1 MSAQKL
7 NSPLFV
13 LCHTKNDKN
22 KINKQQKHHCTA
34 SMVSVREFPDYL
46 ISPSQSISFARN
58 KSEYFLDIKNQ

>member
-1 MSAQKL
+1 MAAQKL

-34 SMVSVREFPDYL
+34 SMVSVRGRLFDFSE
-46 ISPSQSISFARN
+46 SINFFCT
-58 KSEYFLDIKNQ
+58 K

>member
-1 MSAQKL
+1 MAAQKL

-34 SMVSVREFPDYL
+34 SMDDYL